1 MVAYRLR
8 FGYFPIYFEL
18 FHHGRLN
25 HFHRALVRLVNEN
38 MVDGF
43 GGLVDRSS
51 RLWGDYIESL
61 VYDGKGRLL
70 GFPRRRVVKVA
81 SEEHGLCGECG

>member
-18 FHHGRLN
+18 LHHGRLN
-25 HFHRALVRLVNEN
+25 HFYRVLVRLVNEN

-43 GGLVDRSS
+43 VRLVDRST

-61 VYDGKGRLL
+61 VYYGKSRLL
-70 GFPRRRVVKVA
+70 GIPRRRVVKVA
-81 SEEHGLCGECG
+81 CEEHG